1 MGGSVPIIMPS
12 LPLSFASLKIEMRE
26 REREGDGFNEK
37 VLQKIAMR
45 DFMMLHKEEINA

>member
-26 REREGDGFNEK
+26 RERGRWVQRKSFAEDSYEGFHD
-37 VLQKIAMR
+37 AT
-45 DFMMLHKEEINA
+45 